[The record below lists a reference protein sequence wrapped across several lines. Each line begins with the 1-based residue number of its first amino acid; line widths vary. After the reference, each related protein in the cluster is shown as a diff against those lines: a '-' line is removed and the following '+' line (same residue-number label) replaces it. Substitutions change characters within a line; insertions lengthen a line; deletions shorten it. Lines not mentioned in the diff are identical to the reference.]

1 MRNRPK
7 DWHRGDVYRVRLDID
22 AQTDMGWVALSDPV
36 PSGATILGTG
46 LGRDS
51 AILSGGEKREGW
63 VWPAYEERT
72 HDSFRAYYTWV
83 PKGQFSVE
91 YTVRINNDGEFKLPP
106 TRVEAMYAPE
116 LFGEM
121 PVADMAVKP

>member
-1 MRNRPK
+1 
-7 DWHRGDVYRVRLDID
+7 VRLDID
-22 AQTDMGWVALSDPV
+22 AQTDMGWVAISDPI

-51 AILSGGEKREGW
+51 AILSSGEKREGW

-72 HDSFRAYYTWV
+72 HDSFRAYYTWA
-83 PKGQFSVE
+83 PKGKFAVE
-91 YTVRINNDGEFKLPP
+91 YTVRINNEGEYKLPA

-116 LFGEM
+116 LFGEF
-121 PVADMAVKP
+121 PVAGMVVKP